1 LIPYENLALILST
14 QEKIG
19 DVCFHT
25 IWAPEDDSKIGIIPH
40 VQPLIKRGFVCT
52 VEPKIEAENKFE
64 EDGSYAHVCESI
76 SKLFRRPPCLVL
88 VANKETRKTSA
99 VKTQND
105 TDAEVIAALN
115 AVLGVAVAKLSKLM
129 MNEGTPLGEI
139 EGVIIGREGARNRTG
154 RGGSIVSVRLDADD
168 KFDCLIAAEE
178 HLGPILYITRE
189 VVRPNWAHLLLDGES
204 IEGLTGRI
212 DHSSVQV
219 CMDACYGPPLRAFDI
234 LQLTYDAEK
243 LSWTEKGAHPFV
255 IDPIETPD
263 VTGALLEAGS
273 DVVSHIPQFLG
284 DLRYVAISAGVES
297 RETVFAGYINRNVA
311 YLAISKDIPT
321 EIRKTLDVWLPKFSS
336 AFGFSYQAVANN
348 RERLSLE
355 LPSLAALPT
364 HLYRES
370 VSRPFL
376 VLREHLNLKVT
387 PLGVART
394 EYIFK
399 PSGHEDHMA
408 DAIRDLQGAITYLI
422 DRARIFVQFI
432 LRHGMELRP
441 WTVTLVGTEGAIH
454 CEIWGVG
461 DEYFAFVG
469 GAEGWDVDAI
479 TGWVAYCRN
488 RHEEEELTDTEE
500 ESLQKRLRR
509 IAKQVENG
517 QCVFLIGHGMS
528 VEAGLPSTEQLAKVL
543 LEDLAGYTG
552 KEPLSDIAQTYVEK
566 FGKADLV
573 KELGRKL
580 KTTLPPEKWQAHKL
594 LAGLPINLLITT
606 NFDSLLEDILSR
618 TGEAVQVISEEQNI
632 AVLSPDQLKVLK
644 IYGSLPSL
652 QIVITRDD
660 HEQYEANFPKF
671 TAWLRQTA
679 QQNTLVFVGYDPT
692 DPDFR
697 LLDAKIRGPQA
708 KYPHK
713 SYLVWGAR
721 VARDQEVAWD
731 HKGIEIIQLSP
742 RAFFPRLNLQIQAPG
757 ADYLIAAPL

>member
-1 LIPYENLALILST
+1 
-14 QEKIG
+14 
-19 DVCFHT
+19 
-25 IWAPEDDSKIGIIPH
+25 
-40 VQPLIKRGFVCT
+40 
-52 VEPKIEAENKFE
+52 
-64 EDGSYAHVCESI
+64 
-76 SKLFRRPPCLVL
+76 
-88 VANKETRKTSA
+88 
-99 VKTQND
+99 
-105 TDAEVIAALN
+105 
-115 AVLGVAVAKLSKLM
+115 
-129 MNEGTPLGEI
+129 
-139 EGVIIGREGARNRTG
+139 
-154 RGGSIVSVRLDADD
+154 
-168 KFDCLIAAEE
+168 
-178 HLGPILYITRE
+178 
-189 VVRPNWAHLLLDGES
+189 
-204 IEGLTGRI
+204 
-212 DHSSVQV
+212 
-219 CMDACYGPPLRAFDI
+219 
-234 LQLTYDAEK
+234 
-243 LSWTEKGAHPFV
+243 
-255 IDPIETPD
+255 
-263 VTGALLEAGS
+263 
-273 DVVSHIPQFLG
+273 
-284 DLRYVAISAGVES
+284 
-297 RETVFAGYINRNVA
+297 
-311 YLAISKDIPT
+311 
-321 EIRKTLDVWLPKFSS
+321 
-336 AFGFSYQAVANN
+336 
-348 RERLSLE
+348 
-355 LPSLAALPT
+355 
-364 HLYRES
+364 
-370 VSRPFL
+370 
-376 VLREHLNLKVT
+376 LKVT

-594 LAGLPINLLITT
+594 LAGLPNNLLITT

-697 LLDAKIRGPQA
+697 SLDAKIRGPQA

-731 HKGIEIIQLSP
+731 HKGIEVVRAPISDFFRRLTIQMHGQHAGYLVASVQALL
-742 RAFFPRLNLQIQAPG
+742 AFL
-757 ADYLIAAPL
+757 